1 METSPVAW
9 YAAILS
15 TTVLVWDFA
24 KWWRAE
30 PRLRISAQ
38 ADVWYPDGEIIHHE
52 KRPDGTQAATLASYC
67 HVDIVNTG
75 GRPTTLIGVEAM
87 SRKAGK
93 SGGEMGLG
101 ANAFTRQRGSEELP
115 VKLAPGDMW
124 SARIDMRKLDGLEH
138 FGPILI
144 KARVAYREQPVEAGV
159 RRRRKA

>member
-1 METSPVAW
+1 METSLVAW

-30 PRLRISAQ
+30 TRLRISAR
-38 ADVWYPDGEIIHHE
+38 ANVSYPDGEVVHRE
-52 KRPDGTQAATLASYC
+52 KQPDGTEVGELASYC

-87 SRKAGK
+87 SRRAGK
-93 SGGEMGLG
+93 NGGEMGVG
-101 ANAFTRQRGSEELP
+101 ASAFTRHRGSDELP

-124 SARIDMRKLDGLEH
+124 SARIDMRKLEGLEQ
-138 FGPILI
+138 FGPIRI
-144 KARVAYREQPVEAGV
+144 KATAAHREVPVEARV
-159 RRRRKA
+159 RPSRKS

>member
-30 PRLRISAQ
+30 PRLRISAR
-38 ADVWYPDGEIIHHE
+38 ADVFYPDGEVIH
-52 KRPDGTQAATLASYC
+52 RGRQPDGTEAATLASYC

-75 GRPTTLIGVEAM
+75 GRPTTLIAVEVM
-87 SRKAGK
+87 SSRAGK
-93 SGGEMGLG
+93 NGGETGYG
-101 ANAFTRQRGSEELP
+101 GNAFTRHRGSDELP

-124 SARIDMRKLDGLEH
+124 SARVDMRKLDGLEK
-138 FGPILI
+138 FGPIRI
-144 KARVAYREQPVEAGV
+144 KAKAAYREKPVETRLS
-159 RRRRKA
+159 RRQKA